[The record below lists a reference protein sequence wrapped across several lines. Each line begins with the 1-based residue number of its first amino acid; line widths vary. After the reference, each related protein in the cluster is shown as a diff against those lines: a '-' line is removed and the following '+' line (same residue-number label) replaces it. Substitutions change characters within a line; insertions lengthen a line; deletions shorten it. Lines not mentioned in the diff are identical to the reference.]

1 MKSFHIGMVAL
12 LLLGTQSS
20 AAERHTFSSDETK
33 AIQELIDKHV
43 GAAKSAIVVGLV
55 DGNGTKVLTAG
66 KLDNGTD
73 KELDGESIFFIG
85 SLSKTFTALLL
96 LDMVERGEV
105 KLDDPV
111 AKYLPSSV
119 NVPSYNGR
127 EITLLDLATHT
138 SGLPVDPDNM
148 VGDDI
153 RAKYQAYTVENLD
166 EFLTTA
172 KLTYEPGKEFAYSNL
187 GMALLGEAMER
198 KTGKSFESLIVE
210 RICRPLGMNSTGTT
224 MTQEFRSHLAMG
236 HDESGNPSL
245 PFKLQAY
252 QPAGGILSTDND
264 LLKYAAAQA
273 GRTQSKLS
281 PSIVQ
286 SHIFRYTDTHGLPG
300 VTGPIFG
307 RTAMDWVDRDAVEPA
322 GMELL
327 GHAGGAGSYHSW
339 LGFDQKQQRGVVA
352 LTTAN
357 DIRME
362 SIGWTILQRLP
373 LTDRSTQELARQLV
387 GIGAALDIDKTS
399 QSLRILKVLE
409 NSPALEARLAAGQL
423 IQKVDDV
430 STIGKSLE
438 ECVKLIRGPVGTKVR
453 LEIHDPASDDIR
465 SVELTRNKFV
475 AETS

>member
-1 MKSFHIGMVAL
+1 MKPFILVLVTL
-12 LLLGTQSS
+12 LLS
-20 AAERHTFSSDETK
+20 AHASAVEQHTFTNDEVK
-33 AIQELIDKHV
+33 AIQELVDKHV
-43 GAAKSAIVVGLV
+43 GPTNSAFVVGLV
-55 DGNGTKVLTAG
+55 DTAGSKVLTAG

-73 KELDGESIFFIG
+73 KLLDGDSVFFIG

-119 NVPSYNGR
+119 SVPSFNGR
-127 EITLLDLATHT
+127 QITLLDLATHA
-138 SGLPVDPDNM
+138 SALPVDPDNM

-166 EFLTTA
+166 EYLSTA

-210 RICRPLGMNSTGTT
+210 RICRPLGMTSTGTM
-224 MTQEFRSHLAMG
+224 MTPEFRSRLAMG
-236 HDESGNPSL
+236 HDEAGNPAL
-245 PFKLQAY
+245 PFNLQAY
-252 QPAGGILSTDND
+252 QPAGGILSTAND

-273 GRTQSKLS
+273 GLAQTKLS
-281 PSIVQ
+281 PSIQQ
-286 SHIFRYTDTHGLPG
+286 SHILRYTDTHGLPG
-300 VTGPIFG
+300 VTGPTFG
-307 RTAMDWVDRDAVEPA
+307 RTAMDWVDRDAVQPA
-322 GMELL
+322 GMDLL

-357 DIRME
+357 DIRPE
-362 SIGWTILQRLP
+362 SIGWTILQRMP
-373 LTDRSTQELARQLV
+373 LNEANAQEFARQLV
-387 GIGAALDIDKTS
+387 GIGAALDIDKTTRI
-399 QSLRILKVLE
+399 LRIMKVLE
-409 NSPALEARLAAGQL
+409 NSPALEANLGAGQF

-430 STIGKSLE
+430 PTAGKSLE

-453 LEIHDPASDDIR
+453 LEIHDPTSDDTR
-465 SVELTRNKFV
+465 SVELTRSKIV
-475 AETS
+475 TVTS